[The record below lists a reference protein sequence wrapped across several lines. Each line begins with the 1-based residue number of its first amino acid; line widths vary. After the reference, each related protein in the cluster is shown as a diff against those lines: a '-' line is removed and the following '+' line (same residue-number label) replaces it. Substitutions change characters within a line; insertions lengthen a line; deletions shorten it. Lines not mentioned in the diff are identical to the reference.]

1 MPSAFAPKYYPK
13 AIIDY
18 ANSRGSEKIMYAGY
32 FPAGLTLERIFTEM
46 KNVPLNDNVWP
57 KFLRENAMKL
67 FKMDG
72 VP

>member
-1 MPSAFAPKYYPK
+1 
-13 AIIDY
+13 
-18 ANSRGSEKIMYAGY
+18 
-32 FPAGLTLERIFTEM
+32 
-46 KNVPLNDNVWP
+46 VPLKDSVWP

>member
-1 MPSAFAPKYYPK
+1 
-13 AIIDY
+13 
-18 ANSRGSEKIMYAGY
+18 MYAGY

-46 KNVPLNDNVWP
+46 KNVPLKDSVWP